1 MIFSKKRKKEAPPKK
16 LKKKGTGEEIDQED
30 PQDPQDPE
38 DIKEINIP
46 SKGPKLKKKENTKV
60 KKEKD
65 DSYIMKK
72 NTGMKALRAF
82 FWIILLSIFC
92 RGVFQILKPTKTS
105 EITAIINNFKE
116 EQKLIGDH
124 PEELMQFAQ
133 DFAKEY
139 LTYSQSGENDFR
151 ERIKPYVS
159 KRINNLS
166 GIYGFKN
173 SAKALYVNA
182 YRKEAYSSSQYD
194 VYVSA
199 EVQYEIKNFDTGET
213 KQSTDLCTL
222 KIPVTVTNKGYCIEG
237 LPLYVAD
244 NRLDTSFNPEEAIPG
259 TEIDSKDIAPAI
271 TNFLDAYYSQDQSMI
286 NYLLTEDADKS
297 KFIGLSKR
305 YSFEKID
312 SIKAYKTE
320 RNEIICILKVK
331 IQDAVNEETIY
342 QEFNAQVVQGGDKY
356 YIKDMDSKIT
366 TLNLDQED
374 N

>member
-1 MIFSKKRKKEAPPKK
+1 MIFKKKEKKEAHPKK
-16 LKKKGTGEEIDQED
+16 LKKKGTGEEVNQES
-30 PQDPQDPE
+30 PE
-38 DIKEINIP
+38 DSKEINIP
-46 SKGPKLKKKENTKV
+46 SKEPKLKKKENNKV

-72 NTGMKALRAF
+72 NTGMKALRVL
-82 FWIILLSIFC
+82 FWLILLFIFF
-92 RGVFQILKPTKTS
+92 RGTFGILKPTKAS

-139 LTYSQSGENDFR
+139 LTYSKSGESDFR

-166 GIYGFKN
+166 GIYSFKN
-173 SAKALYVNA
+173 SAKAIYVNA

-199 EVQYEIKNFDTGET
+199 EVQYEIKNLDTGEI
-213 KQSTDLCTL
+213 KQSTNLCTL
-222 KIPVTVTNKGYCIEG
+222 KIPVTVTNNGYCIEG

-259 TEIDSKDIAPAI
+259 TEIDSKEIEPAV

-312 SIKAYKTE
+312 SIKTYKTE
-320 RNEIICILKVK
+320 ENEIICILKVK

-342 QEFNAQVVQGGDKY
+342 QEFNVQIVQGGDKY
-356 YIKDMDSKIT
+356 YIKDMNSKIT
-366 TLNLDQED
+366 TLNLNQEGK
-374 N
+374 

>member
-1 MIFSKKRKKEAPPKK
+1 MIFNKKRKKEAPPKK

-30 PQDPQDPE
+30 PQDPE
-38 DIKEINIP
+38 DLKEINIP

-105 EITAIINNFKE
+105 EITAIINDFKE

-244 NRLDTSFNPEEAIPG
+244 NRLDSSFNPEEAIPG

-342 QEFNAQVVQGGDKY
+342 QEFNVQVVQGGDKY